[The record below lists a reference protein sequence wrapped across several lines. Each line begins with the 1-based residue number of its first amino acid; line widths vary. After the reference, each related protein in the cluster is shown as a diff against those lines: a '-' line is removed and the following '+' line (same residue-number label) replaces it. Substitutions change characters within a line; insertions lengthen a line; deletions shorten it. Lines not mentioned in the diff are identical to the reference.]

1 MSRIGGK
8 WDGRRIE
15 ALAERI
21 GEAFGLVLLLVTLTF
36 VLGSVLP
43 ESEWS
48 RVALLVTANA
58 TSIAALTTSH
68 VRVVWIR
75 RAVVLSVVAVVLGL
89 VTAITGEHGWLSVAW
104 LIEIVLLGFSMARVL
119 ITVVVS
125 PQINTRTIL
134 GALSVYGAFGLLFTA
149 LYELV
154 DRIQDATFFSG
165 VSHPG
170 TSDFMF
176 FSYTTLT
183 TTGYGD
189 LVPAGQ
195 PGQMIAGLEMMLGP
209 IFLITLVAG
218 LVSGWRPGE
227 GMRRRQQR
235 RSGNPAESSS
245 SGP

>member
-1 MSRIGGK
+1 ML
-8 WDGRRIE
+8 
-15 ALAERI
+15 LA
-21 GEAFGLVLLLVTLTF
+21 
-36 VLGSVLP
+36 
-43 ESEWS
+43 
-48 RVALLVTANA
+48 
-58 TSIAALTTSH
+58 
-68 VRVVWIR
+68 
-75 RAVVLSVVAVVLGL
+75 
-89 VTAITGEHGWLSVAW
+89 
-104 LIEIVLLGFSMARVL
+104 FSMARVL

-149 LYELV
+149 LYQLV

-227 GMRRRQQR
+227 GMRRRQER
-235 RSGNPAESSS
+235 RSGNPAESGS